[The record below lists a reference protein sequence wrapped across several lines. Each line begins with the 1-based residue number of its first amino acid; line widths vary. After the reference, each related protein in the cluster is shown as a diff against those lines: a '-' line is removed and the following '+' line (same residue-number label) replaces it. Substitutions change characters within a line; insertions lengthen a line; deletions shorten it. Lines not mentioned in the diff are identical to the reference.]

1 MGIVKWVLKHDILST
16 MNEKLASQGAESIIA
31 HLWVKKY
38 LPVISSALHA
48 HQAAWVEKISGDEFL
63 RTYYEVPDG
72 DPHSR
77 PFCNFLNQLPPE
89 ILEGVSVIT
98 GFAVA
103 NRGAFKQQAIE
114 HKVISLGNV
123 KVDFTFGQFADLDA
137 LIEEYP
143 HLFEGRVFVGTVQ
156 DMEAVTGLKFLFTE
170 DEKNAFLAAD
180 ENVPLF

>member
-1 MGIVKWVLKHDILST
+1 MPRKDGSGKYLSLIHI
-16 MNEKLASQGAESIIA
+16 LASQGAESIIA

-89 ILEGVSVIT
+89 ILEGVSAVSYT
-98 GFAVA
+98 HLRAFDLSSSSESRGNSAVNLFLSSSVA
-103 NRGAFKQQAIE
+103 NNSL
-114 HKVISLGNV
+114 KVPIC
-123 KVDFTFGQFADLDA
+123 
-137 LIEEYP
+137 
-143 HLFEGRVFVGTVQ
+143 
-156 DMEAVTGLKFLFTE
+156 
-170 DEKNAFLAAD
+170 
-180 ENVPLF
+180 